1 MGKEET
7 RKSEGDVNLNRKPD
21 LSKLEKDEL
30 IRLMDLPNHLRKTM
44 LVVIALGEATATDV
58 SKQTGKSRSSESDYM
73 NQLER
78 MGYLK
83 RRYAERK
90 VYFSPV

>member
-1 MGKEET
+1 MKQ
-7 RKSEGDVNLNRKPD
+7 KPD
-21 LSKLEKDEL
+21 LCKLDKDEL
-30 IRLMDLPNHLRKTM
+30 IRLMNLPDHLRKTM
-44 LVVIALGEATATDV
+44 LTVIALGEATATDV

-83 RRYAERK
+83 RRHAKRK
-90 VYFSPV
+90 VYFSKATEP

>member
-1 MGKEET
+1 M
-7 RKSEGDVNLNRKPD
+7 DQKPD
-21 LSKLEKDEL
+21 LCKLDKNEL
-30 IRLMDLPNHLRKTM
+30 IRLMNLPNHLRKTM

-58 SKQTGKSRSSESDYM
+58 SKQTGKSRASESDYI

-83 RRYAERK
+83 RRYAKRK
-90 VYFSPV
+90 VYFSKATEP